1 MVCPGVELPEEV
13 HASPE
18 NHPQDGEAPGQ
29 DARDGVAAPGVQQ
42 VRQAPLRA
50 RPRHLHRQ
58 QEGGGAEE
66 GGPHQLHRGTG
77 AVPVAYCVYM
87 TVLLQ
92 KGIFHVRGLIKPAI
106 FGSLPWA

>member
-1 MVCPGVELPEEV
+1 MVCPGVELPQEV
-13 HASPE
+13 HAGPE

-58 QEGGGAEE
+58 QEGGGAAE
-66 GGPHQLHRGTG
+66 GTMK
-77 AVPVAYCVYM
+77 AVFLKQVKNKM
-87 TVLLQ
+87 FNF
-92 KGIFHVRGLIKPAI
+92 IN
-106 FGSLPWA
+106 